1 MGKLKLIHRDI
12 SSAFFFLIVDLR
24 ERGTLLQQ
32 TTQLTHLFF
41 SKNFKCTSALVIFE
55 EMDRKKSSAKNRKYS
70 STFHNVFVVY

>member
-41 SKNFKCTSALVIFE
+41 NTNSKCTSALVIFE
-55 EMDRKKSSAKNRKYS
+55 ENGLKKSQAQKI
-70 STFHNVFVVY
+70 